1 MPHLTVVPKRGMLRL
16 IVPFVGHR
24 PSLQRRV
31 LLSTTSAPNI
41 HAWAMTAQRDVSA
54 TLATTQPREGTP
66 MADQPINPGVVDWSG
81 ENPGMYLKLDESG
94 PFTCLVSFFRVVYS
108 PHGGGHGVVILMD
121 PQGRDPNAINAFYTD
136 NRALAE
142 YLKSDFVS
150 QFGAFKGNPLLPNL
164 PIREAT
170 SFTHTGDGRRSWTE
184 TIRGPGID
192 IALTWNELGTPFLV
206 DYKPEHSATGKH
218 YMASLFIPGQQAEVI
233 VNGVRGVGKPIPRDM
248 FGAKSTTA
256 FLAFSETWVR
266 G

>member
-1 MPHLTVVPKRGMLRL
+1 MTTWSDRSEL
-16 IVPFVGHR
+16 ITK
-24 PSLQRRV
+24 S
-31 LLSTTSAPNI
+31 
-41 HAWAMTAQRDVSA
+41 
-54 TLATTQPREGTP
+54 QPTEETP
-66 MADQPINPGVVDWSG
+66 MADQPINPGLVDWSG
-81 ENPGMYLKLDESG
+81 ENPGMYLKLEESG

-121 PQGRDPNAINAFYTD
+121 PHGHDANAVNAFYAD

-142 YLKSDFVS
+142 YLKHEFVA
-150 QFGAFKGNPLLPNL
+150 QFAAFKGSPLLPNL

-170 SFTHTGDGRRSWTE
+170 SFTHSGDARSSWTE

-192 IALTWNELGTPFLV
+192 MALTWSELGKPFLV

-218 YMASLFIPGQQAEVI
+218 YMASLFIPGQRAEVI
-233 VNGVRGVGKPIPRDM
+233 VNGVRGIGKPIPRDM
-248 FGAKSTTA
+248 FGTKSTTA

>member
-1 MPHLTVVPKRGMLRL
+1 MVLSAIQPLAIRIKHIPIETL
-16 IVPFVGHR
+16 IISHPV
-24 PSLQRRV
+24 
-31 LLSTTSAPNI
+31 
-41 HAWAMTAQRDVSA
+41 
-54 TLATTQPREGTP
+54 EGLP

-81 ENPGMYLKLDESG
+81 ENPGMYLKADEAG

-121 PQGRDPNAINAFYTD
+121 PQGNNPNAVNAFYTD

-142 YLKSDFVS
+142 YLKNDYVS
-150 QFGAFKGNPLLPNL
+150 QFAAFKGIPGLASL

-170 SFTHTGDGRRSWTE
+170 SFTHAGDARNSWTE

-192 IALTWNELGTPFLV
+192 ITLTWSELGTPFLV
-206 DYKPEHSATGKH
+206 DYKPEQSATGKH
-218 YMASLFIPGQQAEVI
+218 YMASLFIPGQRAEV
-233 VNGVRGVGKPIPRDM
+233 VANGVSGVGKPIPRDM
-248 FGAKSTTA
+248 YGTKSTTA